1 MSDSKRAADMLARA
15 PLSAGA
21 AAPLSGIRVLDLTQ
35 VVAGPY
41 CTTMLADMGAD
52 VVKVERPDHG
62 DDLRSVGRY
71 PGREEHEDYFNAN
84 NRSKRSIALDLKNQ
98 EDRGVAQALATRAHI
113 LVENF
118 APGTTERLG
127 MDWPTLE
134 RINPQL
140 LYCSISGFGQT
151 GPYRS
156 RLALD
161 PVIQA
166 VSGVMSV
173 TGEPSGRPMQIGAP
187 IGDVLAGMFAAYAI
201 VAMLR
206 VVEKERR
213 GRSIDISMQ
222 DALLAA
228 LGPRMGETLQGQRL
242 PDRLGNEN
250 PMRVPA
256 DTYMTA
262 DGRHLSIIC
271 QNQRHW
277 APLCRALA
285 HEEWIEVARFATP
298 AARLENRAALND
310 AIAAV
315 LISRSVAEWLNRLEA
330 ERVPC
335 ARVNDYREALED
347 PQVAHRRLVQALDH
361 PTAGRIRVVGPPW
374 IIGGLETPLFA
385 PPLLGEHGDEVRR
398 DWLGEGEA
406 GESAPRRISEEA

>member
-1 MSDSKRAADMLARA
+1 MNSPVNPFPNDA
-15 PLSAGA
+15 PP
-21 AAPLSGIRVLDLTQ
+21 AAPPLAGLRVLDLTQ

-62 DDLRSVGRY
+62 DDLRMVGRY

-84 NRSKRSIALDLKNQ
+84 NRSKRSIALDLKN
-98 EDRGVAQALATRAHI
+98 EADRRVAHELAFKAHV

-118 APGTTERLG
+118 APGTAARLG
-127 MDWPTLE
+127 MDWETLSSA
-134 RINPQL
+134 NPRL
-140 LYCSISGFGQT
+140 VYCSISGFGQT

-166 VSGVMSV
+166 VAGNMSV
-173 TGEPSGRPMQIGAP
+173 TGEPNGRPLQVGAP
-187 IGDVLAGMFAAYAI
+187 LADVLAGMFGAFAI
-201 VAMLR
+201 VSVLR
-206 VVEKERR
+206 SAERDGV
-213 GRSIDISMQ
+213 GRCIDISMQ
-222 DALLAA
+222 ASMIAA
-228 LGPRMGETLQGQRL
+228 LGPRMGETLQAGRV

-262 DGRHLSIIC
+262 DQRYVSIIC

-277 APLCRALA
+277 APLCRALGR
-285 HEEWIEVARFATP
+285 EDLKDDPRFVTP
-298 AARLENRAALND
+298 AARLAHRAAVNAEIV
-310 AIAAV
+310 AIMKTRTAADW
-315 LISRSVAEWLNRLEA
+315 IERLEA

-347 PQVAHRRLVQALDH
+347 PQVEHRGLVRECVH
-361 PTAGRIRVVGPPW
+361 PTAGSIRVVGPPW
-374 IIGGLETPLFA
+374 IIEGVESAIFS
-385 PPLLGEHGDEVRR
+385 PPRLGEHGADVIA
-398 DWLGEGEA
+398 DWLSHPA
-406 GESAPRRISEEA
+406 ANAS